1 MVRRKPRGR
10 GGSAIDRCLVQL
22 KRMVPAVRGHAKIKK
37 LELLQHVIDYI
48 QDLELT
54 LAEDHLRKSSVSG
67 SSPSTQ
73 RNVLVSTRLVLV
85 ALQNSPSCGFLGL
98 VHA

>member
-1 MVRRKPRGR
+1 MSWRPITLPAMKARPAARRKPRGC

-22 KRMVPAVRGHAKIKK
+22 KRMVPTVRGHARIKK

-54 LAEDHLRKSSVSG
+54 LAEDHLRMSSVSN

-73 RNVLVSTRLVLV
+73 RNVLTQACPDSK
-85 ALQNSPSCGFLGL
+85 
-98 VHA
+98 

>member
-1 MVRRKPRGR
+1 MSLMPSEMKARSVVRGKLRGR

-22 KRMVPAVRGHAKIKK
+22 KRMVPAVRGHTKIKK

-54 LAEDHLRKSSVSG
+54 LAEDHLRKSSVSS

-73 RNVLVSTRLVLV
+73 RNVLS
-85 ALQNSPSCGFLGL
+85 QSCSDPK
-98 VHA
+98 